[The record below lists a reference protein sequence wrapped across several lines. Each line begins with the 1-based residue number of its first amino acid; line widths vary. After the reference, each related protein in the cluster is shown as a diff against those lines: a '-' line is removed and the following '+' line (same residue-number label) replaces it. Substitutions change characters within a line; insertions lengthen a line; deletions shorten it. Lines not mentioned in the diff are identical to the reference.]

1 MLLSAPEDSEK
12 RTTTVCSCYAPIK
25 RQHSKSCEGSES
37 KRVIAPMKGH
47 ANGQGPP
54 ADPNLPPPPP
64 PPLPP
69 PLKSN
74 LKKPTTVGEQQM
86 MMVRDERRKVSWPD
100 AHGRDL
106 AHVQCGGRR
115 GVCSGREVL
124 RLYHP
129 VKQIISGGQ
138 LGVWKCWDFKCDRS
152 RRRSWSGRKI
162 EMGQIQYSE
171 KYFDD
176 TYEYRCRSIL
186 AISPPDRC
194 FFECRHVV
202 LPPEVAKLLPK
213 NRLLSENEWRAI
225 GVQQSR
231 GWVHYAIHRPEPH
244 IMLFRRPLNYQQQQ
258 ENQAAAAAVH
268 TAQVLPKKF
277 DMGTLN
283 PLWFFVKKS
292 MTVALFGITISDR
305 FATVYSLTGTSMS
318 PTFTTSS
325 PGFPGYLKGD
335 IVLVEKFCLEKYKF
349 SRGDVIAFKSPSDHK
364 REFVKRL
371 IALPGD
377 WMQISDTSDILKI
390 PEEMEAELCSVHTL
404 SPSQGESGDEELS
417 VLPRHTK
424 VIVTGNN
431 RTKSVLVG
439 LQGVVK
445 KAVGLGGWHW
455 LVLKNGE
462 EVKLQRNALSVLEAP
477 TGNEDDEIDCDTSFC
492 SSSDMGEKD
501 MDYTGSEFHKPR
513 KSRIRHTRSWKSN
526 GQSSIKDIHSH
537 GFKPRTRVRLS
548 KLETA
553 TLWRYW
559 KHFNLVSS
567 NPSPTKEQLVHDVQH
582 HFLSQKLDETEVILG
597 FIHAAKRLR
606 ILYS

>member
-129 VKQIISGGQ
+129 VKQIISGGICSCNSACYSYRSTWSLEM
-138 LGVWKCWDFKCDRS
+138 LGFQGKLLNLAVSELDWSDGAETMDEGMKTKCDRS

-268 TAQVLPKKF
+268 TAQHRWFNSGARWIPAFSNHEAGNDVGASGTGGKGITLTLFPGLRVSCSGGSSRLLPTPDIYFVRRFLSQSAARLTSLNLRKF

-390 PEEMEAELCSVHTL
+390 PEGHCWVEGDNKEFSLDSRHFGPIPLGLVQGRVTHIIWPPQRISKVERKVAME
-404 SPSQGESGDEELS
+404 
-417 VLPRHTK
+417 
-424 VIVTGNN
+424 
-431 RTKSVLVG
+431 
-439 LQGVVK
+439 
-445 KAVGLGGWHW
+445 
-455 LVLKNGE
+455 
-462 EVKLQRNALSVLEAP
+462 
-477 TGNEDDEIDCDTSFC
+477 
-492 SSSDMGEKD
+492 
-501 MDYTGSEFHKPR
+501 
-513 KSRIRHTRSWKSN
+513 
-526 GQSSIKDIHSH
+526 
-537 GFKPRTRVRLS
+537 RVRS
-548 KLETA
+548 T
-553 TLWRYW
+553 
-559 KHFNLVSS
+559 
-567 NPSPTKEQLVHDVQH
+567 
-582 HFLSQKLDETEVILG
+582 
-597 FIHAAKRLR
+597 
-606 ILYS
+606 